1 MLNCD
6 EMYQHIHQQI
16 KTDKNVVERHAVRLD
31 MHRHLLNSS
40 VNIWTH
46 LAHLAHLTSDVKEK
60 RDCVNCVEQL
70 SPVKTQQ
77 TDSTLDLIDCNL
89 ILSV

>member
-40 VNIWTH
+40 VTIWT
-46 LAHLAHLTSDVKEK
+46 HLAHLTSDVKEK